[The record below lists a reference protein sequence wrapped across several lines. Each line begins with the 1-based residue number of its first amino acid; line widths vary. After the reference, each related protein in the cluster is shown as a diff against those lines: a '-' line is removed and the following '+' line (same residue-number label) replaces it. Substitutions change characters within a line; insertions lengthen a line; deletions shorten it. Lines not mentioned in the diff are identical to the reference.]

1 MADSKSGKGK
11 GSATFSSEEQDI
23 LRSAWGS
30 SLFNQVMGVL
40 DEIPGAISGTPS
52 SNSGVA
58 VSKSEPRG
66 SEAPG
71 RKDAV
76 PAEPAT
82 AEAPPEIRREDL
94 IGQKAAQSA
103 LEQAISIARLNQER
117 LKRGLPPLQ
126 VSLHAAFA
134 GSPGTGKT
142 TFARFYA
149 QEIRK
154 IGLLKKGHLVEVS
167 RSELV
172 GEFAG
177 QTATKT
183 TAVVQKARGGVL
195 FIDEAYSLKNSKD
208 DAFGQECIDTLVK
221 LIEDLRND
229 IVVILAGYT
238 DEMRQF
244 LHLNTGLK
252 SRIPHFIHFEDYT
265 DEELGRIFDA
275 MVGKMGLQV
284 SAGNRGYLLRE
295 IASRRKARSFGN
307 AREVRNLLERAL
319 SQQAVRL
326 SKQDLAKLGH
336 DELVT
341 LIYSDFTEHS
351 EDVLEEPPQE
361 ARKSDAR
368 ERLARLAGLGEIKTE
383 VGKLADLVQVAKLR
397 SAAGS
402 VPVINLNL
410 AFAGNPGTGKSTVAR
425 LLGEIFREL
434 GVLGSGHVVET
445 DRSGLVGEYVG
456 QTAVKTREKVLESLG
471 GILLVDE
478 AGALVRGAGAFGGDG
493 FGQEAIDSLAKCLE
507 DYRGKFALILAGTPA
522 EMEALSQLSPALFSR
537 VSATWKFPDL
547 SEEELLSIAEQFAG
561 EAEFRISPAGRDA
574 LRVRIEDARKDSA
587 HGFAN
592 ALGVRNLLERAFKRQ
607 AVRLLAGPEK
617 IEAGAD
623 RLSLLEAEDFTP

>member
-1 MADSKSGKGK
+1 MADSKSGKTQ
-11 GSATFSSEEQDI
+11 GSSTFSSEEREI
-23 LRSAWGS
+23 LRSAWGN

-40 DEIPGAISGTPS
+40 DDIPGPISDAASVKPDS
-52 SNSGVA
+52 SKTKPESRTVA
-58 VSKSEPRG
+58 N
-66 SEAPG
+66 PG
-71 RKDAV
+71 PV
-76 PAEPAT
+76 EPAST
-82 AEAPPEIRREDL
+82 EPPVPEIRREDL
-94 IGQKAAQSA
+94 IGQRAAQGA
-103 LEQAISIARLNQER
+103 LEQAISVAKLNQER

-149 QEIRK
+149 QEIRR

-275 MVGKMGLQV
+275 MVGKMGLKV
-284 SAGNRGYLLRE
+284 SERNRGYLLRE

-341 LIYSDFTEHS
+341 LIYSDFTEHA
-351 EDVLEEPPQE
+351 EDVLVEPPLE
-361 ARKSDAR
+361 ERKSYAR
-368 ERLARLAGLGEIKTE
+368 ERLARLAGLADIKSE

-397 SAAGS
+397 SAAGGA
-402 VPVINLNL
+402 PVINLNL

-456 QTAVKTREKVLESLG
+456 QTAIKTREKVLEALG

-478 AGALVRGAGAFGGDG
+478 AGSLVRGAGAFGGDS
-493 FGQEAIDSLAKCLE
+493 FGQEAIDSLTKCLE
-507 DYRGKFALILAGTPA
+507 DYRGKFALILAGTDA
-522 EMEALSQLSPALFSR
+522 EMSAFSQLSPALFSR

-547 SEEELLSIAEQFAG
+547 SADELLEIAEQFTG
-561 EAEFRISPAGRDA
+561 DAEFKISAAGRDA
-574 LRVRIEDARKDSA
+574 LRARIQDARKDPA
-587 HGFAN
+587 LGFAN

-607 AVRLLAGPEK
+607 AARLLAGPEK
-617 IEAGAD
+617 LAPGED
-623 RLSLLEAEDFTP
+623 RLSLLEAEDFAP